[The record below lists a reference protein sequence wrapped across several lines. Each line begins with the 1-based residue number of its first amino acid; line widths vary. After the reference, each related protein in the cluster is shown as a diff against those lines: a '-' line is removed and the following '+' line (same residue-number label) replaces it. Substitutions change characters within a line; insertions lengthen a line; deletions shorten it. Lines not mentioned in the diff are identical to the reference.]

1 MFQIHA
7 SHFLLTL
14 CLVTPEN
21 REKKRKEL
29 GKGNDREREE
39 KMFLSYMFANRKGK
53 RKEKINGN
61 TRIIFYYFYTLMK

>member
-14 CLVTPEN
+14 YLVTPEN

-61 TRIIFYYFYTLMK
+61 TRLVFYYFYTLIK